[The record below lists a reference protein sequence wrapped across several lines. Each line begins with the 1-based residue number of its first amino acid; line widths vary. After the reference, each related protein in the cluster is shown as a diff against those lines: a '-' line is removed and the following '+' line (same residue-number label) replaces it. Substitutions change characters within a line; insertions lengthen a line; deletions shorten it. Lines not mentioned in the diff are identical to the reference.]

1 MDWSKISRRKI
12 ASQQPRGVYAG
23 LEDLVR
29 IRFRAR
35 DFSFQPRQ
43 PVTSVLSGRYGS
55 RLRGR
60 GLDFEELRSYQPGD
74 DVRTM
79 DWRVTARTRSP
90 HVRVFSEEKD
100 RAVLLVVDQRLNMFF
115 GTRNRLKSV
124 TAAELAALGGW
135 RALDSGDRIGGV
147 LFNDER
153 LIEFRPERSEKNL
166 MAILHGLLGM
176 NHALRAD
183 SRARTAPDM
192 LNRALEK
199 VLRLAPHDVLVVIV
213 SDFFGVDARSEQ
225 LTARIAA
232 HNDILGVL
240 VHDPM
245 RVEPAAELLRVGD
258 GGREAEID
266 LRDARLRQRLVAD
279 YRAEQQ
285 RITHFLRRL
294 SAPLLMISN
303 QGDVVEQ
310 VRRLLGVPARSANG

>member
-12 ASQQPRGVYAG
+12 ASRQPRGVYAD

-60 GLDFEELRSYQPGD
+60 GLDFEELRRYQHGD
-74 DVRTM
+74 DLRTM

-90 HVRVFSEEKD
+90 HVRVFTEEKD

-124 TAAELAALGGW
+124 TAAELAALGAW
-135 RALDSGDRIGGV
+135 RALDVGDRIGAV
-147 LFNDER
+147 LFNDEH
-153 LIEFRPERSEKNL
+153 LVELRPQRSEKNV
-166 MAILHGLLGM
+166 MAILHGLLAM
-176 NHALRAD
+176 NRALRAD
-183 SRARTAPDM
+183 SAVPPAQTM
-192 LNRALEK
+192 LNHALEK
-199 VLRLAPHDVLVVIV
+199 ALRLAPHDVLVVVV
-213 SDFFGVDARSEQ
+213 SDFFGVDARTEQ
-225 LTARIAA
+225 LVTRIAA
-232 HNDILGVL
+232 HNDVLGVL

-245 RVEPAAELLRVGD
+245 RVHPAAELLRVGD
-258 GGREAEID
+258 GSRQVEID
-266 LRDARLRQRLVAD
+266 LRDARLRDRLVAD
-279 YRAEQQ
+279 YRDEQH
-285 RITHFLRRL
+285 RIAHFLRRL

-310 VRRLLGVPARSANG
+310 VRRLLGVPPGAAHG

>member
-1 MDWSKISRRKI
+1 MDWSRINRRRT
-12 ASQQPRGVYAG
+12 ASQQPRGVYAD

-60 GLDFEELRSYQPGD
+60 GLDFEELRRYQQGD
-74 DVRTM
+74 DIRTM

-100 RAVLLVVDQRLNMFF
+100 RAVLLVVDQRINMFF
-115 GTRNRLKSV
+115 CTRQRLKSV
-124 TAAELAALGGW
+124 TAAELGALGAW
-135 RALDSGDRIGGV
+135 RALDSGDRIGAV

-153 LIEFRPERSEKNL
+153 LMELRPERSEKRVMN
-166 MAILHGLLGM
+166 ILHGLLEM

-183 SRARTAPDM
+183 SDLPTAPGM
-192 LNRALEK
+192 LNHALEK
-199 VLRLAPHDVLVVIV
+199 ALRLAPHDVLVVIV
-213 SDFFGVDARSEQ
+213 SDFFGADAHTER
-225 LTARIAA
+225 LVTRIAA
-232 HNDILGVL
+232 HNDVLGVL

-245 RVEPAAELLRVGD
+245 RVAPAAEVLRVGD
-258 GGREAEID
+258 GTHQAEID
-266 LRDARLRQRLVAD
+266 LRDARLRDRLVSD
-279 YRAEQQ
+279 YRDEQH
-285 RITHFLRRL
+285 RIAHFLRRL

-303 QGDVVEQ
+303 EGDTVEQ
-310 VRRLLGVPARSANG
+310 VRRLLGVAPGRTHG